1 MSAVAAA
8 APENAVAAA
17 PAAVAA
23 ASSEAAAEAVL
34 APPPPPQNLST
45 LLTQLGEFYSSYD
58 ATFQMYGKVIIKQLI
73 YYLFKDFLKQTN
85 EFSFWSKWIY
95 AFLWE

>member
-1 MSAVAAA
+1 MSAAATA
-8 APENAVAAA
+8 APENAAAA

-23 ASSEAAAEAVL
+23 ASSEAATEAVL

-58 ATFQMYGKVIIKQLI
+58 ATFQMYGKVIIKQLNN
-73 YYLFKDFLKQTN
+73 LFITFFRIFFKKLNK
-85 EFSFWSKWIY
+85 FSF
-95 AFLWE
+95 